1 MLSRAPLKMVYAWN
15 VIGPLSN
22 IGMKPH
28 LSIAEVIVDI
38 LNFVKYFD
46 AFFFSFNKERAM
58 FQPIF

>member
-1 MLSRAPLKMVYAWN
+1 MVDAWN
-15 VIGPLSN
+15 VIGP
-22 IGMKPH
+22 

>member
-1 MLSRAPLKMVYAWN
+1 MVDAWN
-15 VIGPLSN
+15 VIGP
-22 IGMKPH
+22 

-38 LNFVKYFD
+38 LNFD